1 MATRISSALAA
12 RSEAT
17 SATAAKEIAT
27 KTQALPLFA
36 ASFHLGAGTARS
48 VKAPN
53 HHLLWLEILNLYC
66 SIGPPSRHNFT
77 DSNDGPSVK
86 QKPYPQAR
94 VKALLDDLSI
104 RVLYRLQPEHFAKL
118 LQ

>member
-36 ASFHLGAGTARS
+36 ASFHLGAGTSARS

-66 SIGPPSRHNFT
+66 SIGPPSRHN
-77 DSNDGPSVK
+77 SNDGPSVK